1 MIQSP
6 LVDLSAFAR
15 MLLARGW
22 IPLVLGML
30 GAAGALAVAQT
41 QTPLYEG
48 LTRIRL
54 ELSRPSDFAQT
65 QATKELLASNVEDL
79 RTHDMA
85 SATTA
90 RLGGDWLV
98 EHGLDETTLSRLLD
112 RGWIG
117 ASADTNIYELQVK
130 ARHADPVVAE
140 AISLQWAETY
150 VDRRRKAN
158 LQLQLEERVQP
169 VIRDDTSH
177 QQVAPRRKLLTVLG
191 LALGLILGTAIML
204 LLEYL
209 EQAVLHSRLETE
221 RGLGLSVLG
230 QIPPRSQRPRR
241 RGAVSYSLAELR
253 PALIGL
259 ARAMVL
265 PLSLALLGAAA
276 AYGFSQLQTPLYRA
290 RARVALEPAVGSNWG
305 NAMAVRETMRG
316 FKEDIRTYRMAR
328 DVNERLQ
335 LDLREADLL
344 DARRLNVAEDT
355 ALFELRI
362 DVFHPDP
369 ELARAI
375 ARTWAEVFIAQHRVA
390 DLVRDQR
397 DRTVVRLRDSAI
409 PATLWSPQ
417 PLVNA
422 LAGAALGLIVG
433 VAALWLRKLLQGGLV
448 LRMADAAEALGAPV
462 LGNIPPA

>member
-6 LVDLSAFAR
+6 VVDLSAFAR

-30 GAAGALAVAQT
+30 GAAGALAVSLI
-41 QTPLYEG
+41 QTPMYEG

-90 RLGGDWLV
+90 RLGDDWLAA
-98 EHGLDETTLSRLLD
+98 HGLDETTLSQMLD

-130 ARHADPVVAE
+130 ARHVDPAVAE

-177 QQVAPRRKLLTVLG
+177 QQVAPRRKLLGALG
-191 LALGLILGTAIML
+191 LALGLFLGTVLML
-204 LLEYL
+204 LLEFL

-221 RGLGLSVLG
+221 RAMGLSVLG
-230 QIPPRSQRPRR
+230 QVPPRSLRPRR
-241 RGAVSYSLAELR
+241 RAFLDPLAELR
-253 PALIGL
+253 PALIRLG
-259 ARAMVL
+259 RAMVL

-328 DVNERLQ
+328 EVNEQLQ

-344 DARRLNVAEDT
+344 DAHRLNVAEDT

-369 ELARAI
+369 EMARAI
-375 ARTWAEVFIAQHRVA
+375 ARTWAGEFIAQHRVA

-433 VAALWLRKLLQGGLV
+433 LAALRLRKLLKGGLV
-448 LRMADAAEALGAPV
+448 LRMTDATDALGAPV